1 MSDIVCDCMQFVA
14 HHPSV
19 VSEWTLL
26 HGSMEAPQSIKG
38 ALRSSHTGS
47 ETVIDLFFLNSMIAS
62 PGNWCIQFS
71 SLGIQLSRMDDAALM
86 FLITKYLGH
95 VINVIS

>member
-47 ETVIDLFFLNSMIAS
+47 ETVIDLFFFKLHDCFSRKLVHTILI
-62 PGNWCIQFS
+62 PGNTIIPY
-71 SLGIQLSRMDDAALM
+71 G
-86 FLITKYLGH
+86 
-95 VINVIS
+95 